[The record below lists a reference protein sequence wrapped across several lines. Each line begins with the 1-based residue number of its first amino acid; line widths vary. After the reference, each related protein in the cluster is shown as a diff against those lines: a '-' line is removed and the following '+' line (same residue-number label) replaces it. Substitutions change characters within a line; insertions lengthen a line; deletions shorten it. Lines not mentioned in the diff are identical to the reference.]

1 MSGFPWQPRPTFPP
15 ATWGLVLLVAG
26 LVVLALGG
34 LLFVLAL
41 TGGNSRVTSEA
52 YIYNLFVRVR
62 NPGAIAELWVP
73 MPDFPELSDR
83 TSRRRKFRRLPQFER
98 HPVHDRVA
106 VRDDVSIRFLRLVRG
121 PRSDGRGPWFSERHL
136 DFQHPGLER
145 GPDLPGESQ
154 LGQSG
159 VPDSAL

>member
-1 MSGFPWQPRPTFPP
+1 EEAYLGRGRLRGGQRCDSREEKAMSGFPWQPRPTFPP

-62 NPGAIAELWVP
+62 NPGAIAALLCP
-73 MPDFPELSDR
+73 
-83 TSRRRKFRRLPQFER
+83 LP
-98 HPVHDRVA
+98 V
-106 VRDDVSIRFLRLVRG
+106 L
-121 PRSDGRGPWFSERHL
+121 
-136 DFQHPGLER
+136 
-145 GPDLPGESQ
+145 
-154 LGQSG
+154 
-159 VPDSAL
+159 